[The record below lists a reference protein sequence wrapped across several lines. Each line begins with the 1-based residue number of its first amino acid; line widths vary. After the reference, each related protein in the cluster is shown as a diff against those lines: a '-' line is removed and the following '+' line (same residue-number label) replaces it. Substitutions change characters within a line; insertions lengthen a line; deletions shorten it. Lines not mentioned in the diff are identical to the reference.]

1 MKYKDKSSL
10 LKSSVGLALL
20 LGCASCSDT
29 FNDHFDLNG
38 NTETATL
45 WEKIQADPEL
55 SDFAALCER
64 IHYRK
69 NENDL
74 STSTTY
80 ADLLNQG
87 VEYTVF
93 APINSAL
100 EGSKWLTAE
109 DNYTT
114 VAQFMNNHI
123 ALYSNLN
130 RDETDAELT
139 LLNKKESVWNMVDKT
154 LSNQPLTSVNI
165 AAGNGV
171 LHKLGAINP
180 FKYNLYE
187 YIESDSDLDSLNA
200 FLKDTEY
207 KELTSYVQGPTV
219 NGQVTYLEVDS
230 TTYNAA
236 FYNTRAYFNR
246 EDSLYVMV
254 VPTNE
259 AWGKA
264 LEKTKKLYN
273 YRKKYYDT
281 DGNLVSEINGD
292 SLATLYSR
300 MALIQN
306 NIFNMNLRKDIPLE
320 QYGKI
325 AKSDSLESTTGNVYY
340 GDEINPLFANTTLVD
355 GLSNGY
361 LFKSND
367 YSFWESW
374 QPERYVNVTSYN
386 IDDNNTKNVYSQS
399 SVTFSYKGVDKVTG
413 DSTTIY
419 TNGYYFQ
426 PSSNTSYTEVGIKLR
441 NVLSGTYD
449 IYAVVLPD
457 IGNSVEDRKPI
468 YVRPY
473 ILWTDNEEKGKITNS
488 GSGIY
493 GAYTGNFK
501 RDESAMENFTYKN
514 SSGAVPCAKDEDGND
529 IIEISSVEQPDSVLL
544 FKHVTF
550 PYCCYGLG
558 DDSYPVVKLQ
568 SRVPTKQRAF
578 FTNHF
583 YIAGIYLKP
592 CKDEE

>member
-1 MKYKDKSSL
+1 M
-10 LKSSVGLALL
+10 ALL

-29 FNDHFDLNG
+29 FNDHFDLSS

-74 STSTTY
+74 STSITY
-80 ADLLNQG
+80 ADLLNQS

-93 APINSAL
+93 APTNSAL
-100 EGSKWLTAE
+100 EGSKWLEAE
-109 DNYTT
+109 DNYAT
-114 VAQFMNNHI
+114 VAQFMSNHI
-123 ALYSNLN
+123 ALYTNLN
-130 RDETDAELT
+130 RTDKDAELT
-139 LLNKKESVWNMVDKT
+139 LLNKKESEWNMVDKT
-154 LSNQPLTSVNI
+154 LSGQPLTEVNI

-187 YIESDSDLDSLNA
+187 YIENADDLDSLA
-200 FLKDTEY
+200 TFLKDTEY

-219 NGQVTYLEVDS
+219 DGQVTYLEVDS
-230 TTYNAA
+230 TTYNAV
-236 FYNTRAYFNR
+236 FNNTRSFFNR
-246 EDSLYVMV
+246 EDSAYVMV
-254 VPTNE
+254 VPTDK
-259 AWGKA
+259 AWSKA
-264 LEKTKKLYN
+264 LDRTKKLYN
-273 YRKKYYDT
+273 YRNKYYDM

-292 SLATLYSR
+292 SLKLINSR
-300 MALIQN
+300 LALIKN
-306 NIFNMNLRKDIPLE
+306 NIFNMNLRKDIDID

-325 AKSDSLESTTGNVYY
+325 AKMDSLESTTGNVFY
-340 GDEINPLFANTTLVD
+340 GDVINPVFANTTLVD

-361 LFKSND
+361 MFKSDD
-367 YSFWESW
+367 YSFWDSW
-374 QPERYVNVTSYN
+374 QPEQYIRVAEYT
-386 IDDNNTKNVYSQS
+386 IDEDNTKNVYTRS
-399 SVTFSYKGVDKVTG
+399 SVTFSYKGIDKVTG
-413 DSTTIY
+413 DSTTII
-419 TNGYYFQ
+419 TTGYYFQ

-457 IGNSVEDRKPI
+457 IGNSEEDRKPI

-473 ILWTDNEEKGKITNS
+473 ILWTDNEEKGKVTNS

-493 GAYTGNFK
+493 GTYTGNFK
-501 RDESAMENFTYKN
+501 RDESAMEDFPYKN
-514 SSGAVPCAKDEDGND
+514 SSAAIPFAKDEEGND
-529 IIEISSVEQPDSVLL
+529 LLEISSVDQPDSVLL

-550 PYCCYGLG
+550 PYCCYGLD

-568 SRVPTKQRAF
+568 SRVPTKQRAY